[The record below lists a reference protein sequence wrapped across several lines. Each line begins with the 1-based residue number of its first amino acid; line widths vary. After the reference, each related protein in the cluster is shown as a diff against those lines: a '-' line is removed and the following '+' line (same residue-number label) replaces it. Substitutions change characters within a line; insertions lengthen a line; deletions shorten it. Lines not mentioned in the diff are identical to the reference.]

1 MKETGNVIISKAT
14 DISSF
19 LMEVFIEGS
28 MSMGNLKES
37 ASTPGQMVSPTRENG
52 LMVWSMAQE
61 CGEASRETAMLASG
75 EWEKQRDM
83 EFMFGLMEIDMKE
96 ILKLASNMA
105 KEHKNLQMV
114 TFTKAN
120 MLEAS
125 QMDTANTTGETAAIT
140 REDLKMD

>member
-1 MKETGNVIISKAT
+1 
-14 DISSF
+14 
-19 LMEVFIEGS
+19 
-28 MSMGNLKES
+28 
-37 ASTPGQMVSPTRENG
+37 
-52 LMVWSMAQE
+52 MAQE